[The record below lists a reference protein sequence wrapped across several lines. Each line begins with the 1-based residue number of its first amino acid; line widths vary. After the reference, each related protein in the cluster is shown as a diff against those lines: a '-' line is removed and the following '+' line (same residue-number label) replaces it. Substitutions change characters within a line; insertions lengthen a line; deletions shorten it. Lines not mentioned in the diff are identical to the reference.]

1 MFRQGSIAM
10 IYHLTAALVLMAA
23 LVGTVGA
30 QSIGPPISP
39 QQQFDAQPKPRTQ
52 LPPSYAPPV
61 GGSLVG
67 HAETAAGRF
76 GTPDEVASAMYAPP
90 VGGSARTYSTPLSPV
105 PQQRS
110 SRGRAA
116 ECQHQAT
123 VDRVPRRQRGAYVR
137 DCMMN

>member
-1 MFRQGSIAM
+1 M
-10 IYHLTAALVLMAA
+10 IYYLTAALVLVAA
-23 LVGTVGA
+23 TTIGTVGA
-30 QSIGPPISP
+30 QPIGPPISP

-52 LPPSYAPPV
+52 LPPV
-61 GGSLVG
+61 
-67 HAETAAGRF
+67 
-76 GTPDEVASAMYAPP
+76 YAPP

-105 PQQRS
+105 PQHGS

>member
-1 MFRQGSIAM
+1 MFRQGSIAI
-10 IYHLTAALVLMAA
+10 IYHLTAALMLMAA

-52 LPPSYAPPV
+52 LPPS
-61 GGSLVG
+61 
-67 HAETAAGRF
+67 
-76 GTPDEVASAMYAPP
+76 YAPP